1 MNVLRATVLA
11 LAVLLAGG
19 PALADQRDARLPD
32 LFAQLLGASD
42 IGAARAVETRIWSLW
57 YEHDDDAIVLLMRQ
71 GQAAM
76 ARQDH
81 GSALRSLDQVVKIA
95 PDFAEGWNARATV
108 YYLLGRHA
116 DSLADIKRTLALEPR
131 HFGALSGRGL
141 VYSALEKWDLALG
154 SFEAALAV
162 NPRMPGAR
170 LNAEAIHKTLRDSEI

>member
-1 MNVLRATVLA
+1 MNALRATVLA

-42 IGAARAVETRIWSLW
+42 IGTARAVEARIWNLW

-71 GQAAM
+71 GRAAM

-95 PDFAEGWNARATV
+95 PGFAEGW
-108 YYLLGRHA
+108 
-116 DSLADIKRTLALEPR
+116 
-131 HFGALSGRGL
+131 
-141 VYSALEKWDLALG
+141 
-154 SFEAALAV
+154 
-162 NPRMPGAR
+162 
-170 LNAEAIHKTLRDSEI
+170 